1 MAAGSCRR
9 PLHVG
14 RLPARPCGFEHRAAL
29 GRRPGPGDRGRRRGG
44 LGCVEAARTPGD
56 RIQAVG
62 RRGHPGWGRI
72 AGLLMRVRAVPRDP
86 VWGRGCRGKVIS
98 SPGRR
103 AMFAAVVDSS
113 RKDPSVRVIYFREEE
128 LQMPTGT
135 IKKLVSDRGFGFIAA
150 EDGKE
155 YFFHRTGLDSSVNFD
170 SLAGG
175 ERVSFEI
182 EASQKGPRANR
193 IKLA

>member
-1 MAAGSCRR
+1 
-9 PLHVG
+9 
-14 RLPARPCGFEHRAAL
+14 
-29 GRRPGPGDRGRRRGG
+29 
-44 LGCVEAARTPGD
+44 
-56 RIQAVG
+56 
-62 RRGHPGWGRI
+62 
-72 AGLLMRVRAVPRDP
+72 
-86 VWGRGCRGKVIS
+86 
-98 SPGRR
+98 
-103 AMFAAVVDSS
+103 MFAAVVDSS
-113 RKDPSVRVIYFREEE
+113 RKDPSVRVICFREEE
-128 LQMPTGT
+128 LEMPTGT